1 MYAHWNATQG
11 GVGTSS
17 GARASSSRAPKKKK
31 KGRAVT
37 DDGRVKVSNCIR
49 VSTVDNFVRTPNGV
63 FGWFFSS
70 SDADKEKILRGELTD
85 LQEQLDTEV

>member
-1 MYAHWNATQG
+1 MTHHVCPLDATQG

-17 GARASSSRAPKKKK
+17 GARATTSRAPQKKKK

-49 VSTVDNFVRTPNGV
+49 VSTVDNFVR
-63 FGWFFSS
+63 
-70 SDADKEKILRGELTD
+70 I
-85 LQEQLDTEV
+85 